1 MPVVLP
7 LNQTKSRK
15 LRLENQN
22 FFLELF
28 IKSGLS
34 QESFCEQHNLNKNTF
49 KNWVYLHKKATKLL
63 PHPVFLPLNLNDN
76 NNDDDDCIKTQAC
89 SQSIVDQPLKPSSDL
104 TMNLSSPYTA
114 TITHKSFSVSIP
126 TGFDPSYLQQ
136 ILQIVVAL

>member
-49 KNWVYLHKKATKLL
+49 KNWVYLHKKAAKLL

-76 NNDDDDCIKTQAC
+76 NDCLDNETC
-89 SQSIVDQPLKPSSDL
+89 SHSIVDQPVKPSSDL
-104 TMNLSSPYTA
+104 TMNLSSPCTA